1 MEVSREPS
9 PSGDGQRLGD
19 SRNGSSSGSAGAEAT
34 RPAGDNENAQSLD
47 KMFTQPSWSFDRT
60 NNSPSFGEATAN
72 NDGDTDLFGDNDSTA
87 AVGDGNSEADTR
99 LDDLDISRPA
109 SVQEGSFEDVP
120 PLLEDGSD
128 DDLPVVELRVGEDEK
143 MTTDG

>member
-19 SRNGSSSGSAGAEAT
+19 SRNGSSSGSAGAGAT
-34 RPAGDNENAQSLD
+34 RPAGDDEDSQSFD
-47 KMFTQPSWSFDRT
+47 KMLTQPSWSFDRP
-60 NNSPSFGEATAN
+60 NNSPSFGEPTAT
-72 NDGDTDLFGDNDSTA
+72 NDRDIDLFEDNDSTA

-99 LDDLDISRPA
+99 LDDLESSRPV

-128 DDLPVVELRVGEDEK
+128 DELPVVELRVGEDEK
-143 MTTDG
+143 MATDA